1 MPPSAASSRGLRNV
15 RFGAIGAR
23 PTAFNTVRYSEK
35 LLERSGITVETL
47 DLSEVMGRIEKSK
60 DNDDAVQA
68 KLAAIKKYIP
78 IGDTPELALMK
89 MAKLGAVIDG
99 WMAAS
104 ELTVSA
110 VQCWTSIEEYL
121 GIVPCTVMSMMSDQL
136 IPLRLRSR
144 HPRNPLHVRPHPRQ
158 RNALCA
164 P

>member
-1 MPPSAASSRGLRNV
+1 MSICNNLKQYGIPYSLTHAAHGGTGLGRVQGRPASGSAAVCRIVRGFRNLRL
-15 RFGAIGAR
+15 GAIGAR

-47 DLSEVMGRIEKSK
+47 DLSEVMGRIERLK

-78 IGDTPELALMK
+78 VGDTPEAALMK

-99 WMAAS
+99 WMAAAS
-104 ELTVSA
+104 SPFPPSSA
-110 VQCWTSIEEYL
+110 
-121 GIVPCTVMSMMSDQL
+121 GP
-136 IPLRLRSR
+136 RSR
-144 HPRNPLHVRPHPRQ
+144 STSASFR
-158 RNALCA
+158 A